1 MPNRK
6 KSFVAHA
13 VRFGA
18 LAAVVVM
25 VPALAQKDDDNTRAV
40 RVLEE
45 PLVPP
50 PEPAAVPAPGGPT
63 AAPTTNA
70 LPPLVTPPPATTSAL
85 PPLIAPPPLAAPT
98 PQFTPPPAVV
108 SAPQPAPPPSAPAP
122 RAAAPQSAPST
133 FQVMSLPA
141 VEVKVPPTPAEIG
154 MLNSSVKV
162 ANPLGVALDI
172 LPGADITVGSQV
184 SFRISTKKEGYLIL
198 VDVDASGKLTQIY
211 PNPASRGALRQ
222 NSNYV
227 RPGRAVQIPNPT
239 DVFAGFEFRA
249 AEPVGTAMVVAILSD
264 RPVQTIDLP
273 DIPPSMTGRTDALA
287 FLTKFASDLRIPGEG
302 GSRMQLARWSFDAK
316 FYAIR

>member
-1 MPNRK
+1 MPDRK

-18 LAAVVVM
+18 LAAVVLM
-25 VPALAQKDDDNTRAV
+25 VPALAQNDDDNTRAV

-50 PEPAAVPAPGGPT
+50 PEPVAVPAPGGPT

-70 LPPLVTPPPATTSAL
+70 LPPLVAPAPATTSAL
-85 PPLIAPPPLAAPT
+85 PPLIAPPALAAPT
-98 PQFTPPPAVV
+98 PQFTPPPAIVN
-108 SAPQPAPPPSAPAP
+108 APAPAPTPSAPAP
-122 RAAAPQSAPST
+122 RAAAPST

-162 ANPLGVALDI
+162 ANPLGVVLDI

>member
-1 MPNRK
+1 
-6 KSFVAHA
+6 
-13 VRFGA
+13 
-18 LAAVVVM
+18 
-25 VPALAQKDDDNTRAV
+25 
-40 RVLEE
+40 
-45 PLVPP
+45 
-50 PEPAAVPAPGGPT
+50 
-63 AAPTTNA
+63 
-70 LPPLVTPPPATTSAL
+70 
-85 PPLIAPPPLAAPT
+85 
-98 PQFTPPPAVV
+98 
-108 SAPQPAPPPSAPAP
+108 
-122 RAAAPQSAPST
+122 
-133 FQVMSLPA
+133 MSLPA

>member
-1 MPNRK
+1 MPDRK

-18 LAAVVVM
+18 LAAVVLM
-25 VPALAQKDDDNTRAV
+25 VPALAQNDDDNTRAV

-50 PEPAAVPAPGGPT
+50 PEPAAVPAPGGPM
-63 AAPTTNA
+63 AAPATNA
-70 LPPLVTPPPATTSAL
+70 LPPLVAPPPTTTSTL
-85 PPLIAPPPLAAPT
+85 PPLVAPPPLVVPT

-108 SAPQPAPPPSAPAP
+108 NAPAPAPTPSAPAP
-122 RAAAPQSAPST
+122 RAAAPST

-162 ANPLGVALDI
+162 ANPLGVVLDI
-172 LPGADITVGSQV
+172 LPGADIAVGSQV

>member
-1 MPNRK
+1 MPDRK

-18 LAAVVVM
+18 LAAVVLM
-25 VPALAQKDDDNTRAV
+25 VPALAQNDDDNTRAV

-50 PEPAAVPAPGGPT
+50 PEPVAVPAPGGPT

-70 LPPLVTPPPATTSAL
+70 LPPLVAPAPATTSAL
-85 PPLIAPPPLAAPT
+85 PPLIAPPSLAAPT
-98 PQFTPPPAVV
+98 PQFTPPPAIVN
-108 SAPQPAPPPSAPAP
+108 APAPAPTPSAPAP
-122 RAAAPQSAPST
+122 RAAAPST

>member
-1 MPNRK
+1 MPDRK
-6 KSFVAHA
+6 KSFMAHA

-18 LAAVVVM
+18 LAAVVLM
-25 VPALAQKDDDNTRAV
+25 VPALAQNDDDNTRAV

-50 PEPAAVPAPGGPT
+50 PEPVAVPAPGGPT

-70 LPPLVTPPPATTSAL
+70 LPPLVAPPPTTTSTL
-85 PPLIAPPPLAAPT
+85 PPLVAPPPLVVPT
-98 PQFTPPPAVV
+98 PQFTPPPAIVN
-108 SAPQPAPPPSAPAP
+108 APAPAPTPSAPAP
-122 RAAAPQSAPST
+122 RAAAPST

-162 ANPLGVALDI
+162 ANPLGVVLDI